1 MVPISRPSG
10 LRNPIG
16 LDFHPITGEL
26 YATVN
31 ERDKL
36 GDDGARLSYACATGN
51 STAGLMHLTPNNLDP
66 RQVQNGKSKRP
77 DKAASTQTPDVLFQA
92 HSAAL
97 GLQFYDRKTFPKNI
111 ATVPLSPFVALGI
124 AITAPATKL
133 CLFPSTPIIVR
144 KATTK
149 TFSPVS
155 CSTQLSRLPG
165 ADQLAY
171 SSCRRQ
177 FAID

>member
-1 MVPISRPSG
+1 MNLDGSNQQTFASG

-36 GDDGARLSYACATGN
+36 GDDCARLSTRATGQFYGWPY
-51 STAGLMHLTPNNLDP
+51 AYLTPNNLDP

-77 DKAASTQTPDVLFQA
+77 DKAEYPDARRPLSG
-92 HSAAL
+92 SAAL

-111 ATVPLSPFVALGI
+111 ATVPVAFRG
-124 AITAPATKL
+124 
-133 CLFPSTPIIVR
+133 S
-144 KATTK
+144 
-149 TFSPVS
+149 
-155 CSTQLSRLPG
+155 
-165 ADQLAY
+165 
-171 SSCRRQ
+171 
-177 FAID
+177 